1 MSDNERECIACGLVA
16 STDTFDGAYCIIKC
30 AHAAEV
36 ERERIVE
43 WLRGPLTHDD
53 TPHDVLTRIYAGA
66 IERGEHME
74 EQDVR

>member
-36 ERERIVE
+36 ERQRIVK
-43 WLRGPLTHDD
+43 WLRQRLTHDD
-53 TPHDVLTRIYAGA
+53 TPLDMLTRMYAAA
-66 IERGEHME
+66 IERGEHE
-74 EQDVR
+74 EADA

>member
-36 ERERIVE
+36 ERQRIVK
-43 WLRGPLTHDD
+43 WLRQRLTPDD
-53 TPHDVLTRIYAGA
+53 TPFDVLTRMYAAA
-66 IERGEHME
+66 IERGEHE
-74 EQDVR
+74 EADA